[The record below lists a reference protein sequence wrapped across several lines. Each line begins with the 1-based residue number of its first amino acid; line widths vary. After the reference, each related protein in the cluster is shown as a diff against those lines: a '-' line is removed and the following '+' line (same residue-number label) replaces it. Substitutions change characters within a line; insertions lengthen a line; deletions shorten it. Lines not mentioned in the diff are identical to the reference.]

1 VLRQIRGG
9 LEKTPEGLLL
19 MPTAQSDEPPAGLF
33 KGELHLARKI
43 RDGAMRGKL
52 VRPMLP
58 ILYEF
63 LREIATEPAKWQ
75 NPANWPIVMPNLG
88 RSVQMD
94 SLAGDWESE
103 KTKGVHAI
111 AVWASQHLN
120 IEIGTGLKTDAW
132 AGAEFWAD
140 AEDETITLD
149 HLLDVCR
156 DEPTADT
163 KMRPQVR
170 EYS

>member
-1 VLRQIRGG
+1 
-9 LEKTPEGLLL
+9 LLL
-19 MPTAQSDEPPAGLF
+19 
-33 KGELHLARKI
+33 
-43 RDGAMRGKL
+43 
-52 VRPMLP
+52 
-58 ILYEF
+58 
-63 LREIATEPAKWQ
+63 
-75 NPANWPIVMPNLG
+75 PNLG
-88 RSVQMD
+88 RSIDPQR
-94 SLAGDWESE
+94 LADDYQNNGKVNKEAETIW
-103 KTKGVHAI
+103 V
-111 AVWASQHLN
+111 SQHLN

-149 HLLDVCR
+149 HLLEVCR